1 GLSTT
6 VSVLESGDYY
16 VLVVNDESA
25 LSQIV
30 GDLTLADL
38 GQDGVI
44 LGVDNQQLVLDTVTG
59 ALGSPL
65 DAIVSP
71 LLSPVLSLL
80 NGLGVDQIVQP
91 LVSILNSVG
100 AVDLVDDVL
109 DALTEALVNNTLT
122 LLKATDITTQITEFN
137 FVNDSVNGNVIAD
150 DQPITGSQ
158 ITDVTGAGS
167 SFVDPGTGVI
177 TVNGE
182 YGTLVM
188 QPNGTYTY

>member
-1 GLSTT
+1 
-6 VSVLESGDYY
+6 
-16 VLVVNDESA
+16 
-25 LSQIV
+25 
-30 GDLTLADL
+30 
-38 GQDGVI
+38 
-44 LGVDNQQLVLDTVTG
+44 
-59 ALGSPL
+59 GSPL

-188 QPNGTYTY
+188 QPNGTYTYTVNLDADILGQSEEFTYTVTNNGISESTTLTININDFDADSLTLDLLNDTGL